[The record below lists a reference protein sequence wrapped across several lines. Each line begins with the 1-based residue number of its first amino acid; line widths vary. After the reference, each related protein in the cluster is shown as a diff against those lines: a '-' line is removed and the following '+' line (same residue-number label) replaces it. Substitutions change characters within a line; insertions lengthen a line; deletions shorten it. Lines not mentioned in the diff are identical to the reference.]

1 MACWMYQVHVGCIND
16 GLDVLAQC
24 RMYYEWMHHTDV
36 QVLYSTAFSLSQK
49 SRFYRPFV
57 GRYHNRIYCVFSRS
71 NLPGSF
77 CCGCTGVM
85 SSEQLLQDNDEADMA
100 NAVLHI
106 DRPVGWRNVVGV
118 CACV

>member
-1 MACWMYQVHVGCIND
+1 MYQVHVGCIND

-57 GRYHNRIYCVFSRS
+57 GHYHNRIYCVFSRS
-71 NLPGSF
+71 DLPGYL
-77 CCGCTGVM
+77 CGGCTGVM
-85 SSEQLLQDNDEADMA
+85 SSEQLLRDNDEADMA
-100 NAVLHI
+100 NAVLYI
-106 DRPVGWRNVVGV
+106 DRPVGWRSVVGV